1 MRIFLLDVWF
11 LGQIEYSTI
20 EHPWIINEILL
31 SFSVAT
37 KLVFRLTCNREHD
50 NQTLENTLA
59 AFALTISWSVFATE
73 FARVCS
79 AINIYVE
86 MFYKILNTMVI
97 TTVSNFEL

>member
-1 MRIFLLDVWF
+1 MWDVWF

-37 KLVFRLTCNREHD
+37 KLIFRITCDRGHA

-59 AFALTISWSVFATE
+59 AFALTFSWSVFATE
-73 FARVCS
+73 FATVLS
-79 AINIYVE
+79 AINVYVF
-86 MFYKILNTMVI
+86 MFYKIMWTMVI
-97 TTVSNFEL
+97 TAVSNFEL